1 MVIKVYETWPS
12 QATQEVNKKYS
23 ELLKQ
28 HLPRFSKSIGLKMV
42 PSGGNIKSSVVYE
55 IGHGQ
60 ENMGLKELTQM
71 LSDLSLISGY
81 QYDLEI
87 ESPDRDG
94 FTAGLRTKAQG

>member
-1 MVIKVYETWPS
+1 MVIKVYETWPT
-12 QATQEVNKKYS
+12 QAAQEVNKKYS

-28 HLPRFSKSIGLKMV
+28 HLPRFSKSIGLKIV
-42 PSGGNIKSSVVYE
+42 PSGGNIKSSVIYE
-55 IGHGQ
+55 IGLQ
-60 ENMGLKELTQM
+60 ELTQM